1 MLEKDILLKNVEC
14 VDYSHE
20 GMGVVKHEGMAIF
33 VPQLLM
39 GEVADIVI
47 TKVAKRFAYGQIVK
61 LVKVS
66 SERAEVDTE
75 SLDESGVCQ
84 LQHMKYDEQLRF
96 KELIT
101 VAALKKHMVE
111 PPVVMPVI
119 ESPKEWHYRNKMQV
133 PVRAS
138 GPEGTLVAGFF
149 KEKSH
154 DIVPFAGS
162 TIHDETS
169 SAMVEYFVEI
179 ANQMKISAYD
189 SKRRTGNFRH
199 LIVQHAEATGEYM
212 LVFVTFGK
220 ERKTLVRLAE
230 AMVQKFPQIKSVVEN
245 VNTAHNS
252 KILGESRRAFFGEMY
267 ITDAINDGLQV
278 RLYPESFYQVNHAQ
292 MEQLYQKAR
301 DLAEV
306 KADDVVADFYS
317 GIGTMSMLFA
327 QNAKFVYGVEVAAQA
342 VKSADLNAELNSIH
356 NVEFIENNVD
366 SQIEAWVESGLAVDV
381 ALIDPPRKGCSREF
395 IENLVRLAPKRIV
408 YISCHPDSFAR
419 DLNIFAELGYT
430 SDTVFP
436 FDMFPQT
443 YHVET
448 VVLMSRVD
456 K

>member
-1 MLEKDILLKNVEC
+1 MLEKDMLLKSVEC

-20 GMGVVKHEGMAIF
+20 GMGVVKHKGMAIF

-39 GEVADIVI
+39 GEVADIMI
-47 TKVAKRFAYGQIVK
+47 TKVAKRFAYGRVAK
-61 LVKVS
+61 LVKAS
-66 SERAEVDTE
+66 SERVNADAVIT
-75 SLDESGVCQ
+75 DESGVCQ
-84 LQHMKYDEQLRF
+84 LQHMSYDEQLRF
-96 KELIT
+96 KELVT
-101 VAALKKHMVE
+101 VAALKKHMIE
-111 PPVVMPVI
+111 PPLVMPVVA
-119 ESPKEWHYRNKMQV
+119 SPKEWHYRNKMQL

-138 GPEGTLVAGFF
+138 GPEGTVVAGFF
-149 KEKSH
+149 REKSH
-154 DIVPFAGS
+154 DIVPFAES
-162 TIHDETS
+162 AIHDETMA
-169 SAMVEYFVEI
+169 AMVQCFVEL
-179 ANQMKISAYD
+179 ANQMGISAYD
-189 SKRRTGNFRH
+189 SKRRAGNFRH
-199 LIVQHAEATGEYM
+199 LIIQHAEATGEYM

-267 ITDAINDGLQV
+267 ITDTINDGLQV
-278 RLYPESFYQVNHAQ
+278 RLYPESFYQVNYEQ
-292 MEQLYQKAR
+292 MQQLYQKAR

-306 KADDVVADFYS
+306 KATDVVADFYS

-327 QNAKFVYGVEVAAQA
+327 QNAKFVYGVEVGAQA
-342 VKSADLNAELNSIH
+342 VKSADLNAELNDIH

-366 SQIEAWVESGLAVDV
+366 SQIEAWVETGVAVDV

-395 IENLVRLAPKRIV
+395 IDNLVRLAPKRIV

-430 SDTVFP
+430 ADTVFP

-443 YHVET
+443 YHVENVT
-448 VVLMSRVD
+448 VLEQR
-456 K
+456 